1 MAQFRGLFV
10 KLDRNRDGFISLAEL
25 HSEMSS
31 HGISV
36 ADAKVQNVINS
47 YDNDNNGRLD
57 YDEFLSY
64 MMDRERKW
72 KICFEHHLDKNK
84 SGQIDQ
90 EDIVCLFKEIGVVI
104 SKAHANKVIQM
115 MDTDGSMTV
124 DWEEFLQY
132 VILKPV
138 DDIGE
143 LVSSWKHSLVFDVGE
158 SRALVAM
165 DFPEESSG
173 ISAWRKFV
181 LGAGLADAVSRTAT
195 APIDRLKTQLQFYGS
210 KAFSRGFRELRV
222 GGLRSMWQ
230 GNAVNVLK
238 GTPQSTLQCL
248 IYAQMKGSV
257 RGRSEKSLSVQQR
270 FGLGCVSGAVAHA
283 VFYPLEVLKVRLNL
297 QRVGAYRGVVS
308 CARSIYQNESLS
320 SFYRGFKPS
329 VLCMIPYAGVECAV
343 HQSIMTW
350 AQSHPAY
357 SSDSRLFFFSFV
369 AFACGQMS
377 SYPLAVIRTQQ
388 QAQAVCLG
396 SRATSSGVLLGL
408 KGIYERHGLRGYYN
422 GMGASFVRA
431 IPCALMNLT
440 LCRMFE
446 NLFPSTGT

>member
-1 MAQFRGLFV
+1 
-10 KLDRNRDGFISLAEL
+10 
-25 HSEMSS
+25 
-31 HGISV
+31 
-36 ADAKVQNVINS
+36 
-47 YDNDNNGRLD
+47 
-57 YDEFLSY
+57 
-64 MMDRERKW
+64 
-72 KICFEHHLDKNK
+72 
-84 SGQIDQ
+84 
-90 EDIVCLFKEIGVVI
+90 
-104 SKAHANKVIQM
+104 

-124 DWEEFLQY
+124 DWDEFLQH

-158 SRALVAM
+158 SRALAIE
-165 DFPEESSG
+165 FPEESSG
-173 ISAWRKFV
+173 IGAWRKFV
-181 LGAGLADAVSRTAT
+181 LGAGLADAVSRTVT

-210 KAFSRGFRELRV
+210 KAFTRGLQELRF
-222 GGLRSMWQ
+222 GNLRSMWQ

-248 IYAQMKGSV
+248 IYAQMKVSMQ
-257 RGRSEKSLSVQQR
+257 GRSQGSLSVQQR

-297 QRVGAYRGVVS
+297 QRVGTYHGMVA
-308 CARSIYQNESLS
+308 CARSIYRDESLS

-329 VLCMIPYAGVECAV
+329 IICMIPYAGVECAV

-350 AQSHPAY
+350 AQSDPAY
-357 SSDSRLFFFSFV
+357 STDCGLFFFSFV

-388 QAQAVCLG
+388 QAQEWGLRAVISPANWRLWSLQHPRRPRKAVYFG
-396 SRATSSGVLLGL
+396 SHTTSSGVLEGL
-408 KGIYERHGLRGYYN
+408 VRIYERHGLRGYYN

-431 IPCALMNLT
+431 VPCALINFT
-440 LCRMFE
+440 LCRMFQ
-446 NLFPSTGT
+446 NLFSSMGT

>member
-1 MAQFRGLFV
+1 MDQFRGLFV
-10 KLDRNRDGFISLAEL
+10 KLDRNQDGFISLSEL
-25 HSEMSS
+25 HSEMSK

-36 ADAKVQNVINS
+36 ADAKVQNVIDS
-47 YDNDNNGRLD
+47 YDNDNNSQLD

-64 MMDRERKW
+64 MMDREKKW
-72 KICFEHHLDKNK
+72 KICFDQLDKNK
-84 SGQIDQ
+84 SGLIDQ
-90 EDIVCLFKEIGVVI
+90 DDIICLFKELGVVI
-104 SKAHANKVIQM
+104 SKAHAHKVIQM

-124 DWEEFLQY
+124 DWDEFLHH

-138 DDIGE
+138 DNIGE

-158 SRALVAM
+158 SRALAIE
-165 DFPEESSG
+165 FPEESSG
-173 ISAWRKFV
+173 FSAWRKFV

-210 KAFSRGFRELRV
+210 KAFSRGFHELRV

-248 IYAQMKGSV
+248 IYAQMKVSMQ
-257 RGRSEKSLSVQQR
+257 GRSRESLSVQQR

-297 QRVGAYRGVVS
+297 QRVGAYHGVVA
-308 CARSIYQNESLS
+308 CARSIYRDESLS

-329 VLCMIPYAGVECAV
+329 ILCMIPYAGVECAV

-350 AQSHPAY
+350 AQSDPSY
-357 SSDSRLFFFSFV
+357 STDSGLFFFSFV

-388 QAQAVCLG
+388 QAQAVRFG
-396 SRATSSGVLLGL
+396 SHAASSGLLQGL
-408 KGIYERHGLRGYYN
+408 IGIYERHGLRGYYN

-431 IPCALMNLT
+431 VPCALMNFT

-446 NLFPSTGT
+446 NLFSSTGT